1 MRIVITILIFIWT
14 GVWLFIGIG
23 VFLDTP
29 GQIRRDSIFVQT
41 QIKPAVN
48 FVRQF
53 QMDSNKLPSK
63 RQFYIWES
71 KFYKDYSSVLNKPN
85 DSTISDLPYV
95 DYIRDK
101 SSVVDNDAHKF
112 KNADWTKDYA
122 IGVWR
127 GDWMEY
133 YFSWSNSYDTNNYS
147 WVDGFI
153 GLVVC
158 SSIGLLPFIV
168 WLRFNRKKKKSSTQQ
183 WVLCK
188 WGRPNKHEHLCYYHQ
203 QFGQTECY
211 QQANK

>member
-1 MRIVITILIFIWT
+1 VLCATLPAQQNDKLLMRIVITILIFIWT

-112 KNADWTKDYA
+112 RNADWTKDYA

-127 GDWMEY
+127 
-133 YFSWSNSYDTNNYS
+133 
-147 WVDGFI
+147 
-153 GLVVC
+153 
-158 SSIGLLPFIV
+158 
-168 WLRFNRKKKKSSTQQ
+168 
-183 WVLCK
+183 
-188 WGRPNKHEHLCYYHQ
+188 
-203 QFGQTECY
+203 
-211 QQANK
+211 